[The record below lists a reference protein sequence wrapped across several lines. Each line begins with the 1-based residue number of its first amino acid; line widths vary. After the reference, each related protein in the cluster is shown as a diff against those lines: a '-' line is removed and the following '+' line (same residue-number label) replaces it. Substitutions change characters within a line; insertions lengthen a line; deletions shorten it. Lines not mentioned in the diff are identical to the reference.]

1 MSNES
6 TPQSGG
12 VSHGDNASGN
22 IAITGGVQGDV
33 IINRPAA
40 PPLPQ
45 PRQLRKPVADFT
57 GREKEVA
64 ALLDALR
71 DGGGPGISGISGMG
85 GIGKTELALL
95 VADRLR
101 DDYPDAQL
109 FVEMRGIDERPLAA
123 AEALASCIRAF
134 LGPEA
139 GLPDSIDDLTRL
151 YLSVLSGK
159 RALVL
164 LDNAADG
171 EQVRPLV
178 PPQGSALLVTSRLAI
193 KLPGLVR
200 VTLDQLNPE
209 EASALLRQISPRV
222 TLETASRICHLC
234 GYLPLAIRAAGS
246 LLDISPDLHPAEYAA
261 QLLDERTRLES
272 IGAEG
277 VEIGV
282 EASFN
287 LSYTRLNP
295 ETARVFRC
303 LAVFRGTFDATA
315 EESVCEDAGHKRLSE
330 LVRRS
335 LALYEEK
342 TGRYRLHDLARV
354 FAGSRLSDA
363 ERDAGARRHAEHYQR
378 ALAAANALY
387 LKGGDEIARE
397 LALFDRER
405 ANIESG
411 QAWAAANIESDES
424 ATILCIAY
432 PDAGA
437 EMFHLRQRP
446 SERIRWLEAM
456 LTASRRLN
464 RRDAERRALGNL
476 GAAYQHRGDIRRA
489 IDFYNQSLD
498 IARET
503 GDRGNE
509 GRMLLNMGAAYQHRG
524 DIRRAIELYEQ
535 ALAIFREIGDRRNEG
550 TALGHIGVAYE
561 ELSET
566 RRAIERH
573 KQRLVI
579 ARDIGD
585 RLGEAA
591 AFANLGR
598 AYYNMGYYRRA
609 IKFYDR
615 QLAIAREIGAP
626 REEAHGLHCKAA
638 ALYNL
643 GYRRRAIPH
652 MEAALSLYEQI
663 EDPQAEDVRTLLSMA
678 SRKSHVGLSL
688 KELLRT
694 LKELFRTSWALFKFL
709 RKTPRKP

>member
-6 TPQSGG
+6 TPQAGS
-12 VSHGDNASGN
+12 VSYGDNASGN

-33 IINRPAA
+33 IINRPSA
-40 PPLPQ
+40 PPLPP

-71 DGGGPGISGISGMG
+71 DGGRTGISGISGMG

-109 FVEMRGIDERPLAA
+109 FVEMRGIDERPLAQ

-139 GLPDSIDDLTRL
+139 GLPDDVDDLTKL
-151 YLSVLSGK
+151 YLSILSSK

-164 LDNAADG
+164 LDNAADD
-171 EQVRPLV
+171 EQVRLLI

-193 KLPGLVR
+193 KLPGMVR

-209 EASALLRQISPRV
+209 EGSALLRQIAPRV
-222 TLETASRICHLC
+222 TPETASRICHLC
-234 GYLPLAIRAAGS
+234 GFLPLAIRAAAS
-246 LLDISPDLHPAEYAA
+246 LLDTSPDLYPVEYAA
-261 QLLDERTRLES
+261 QLLEERTRLEK

-363 ERDAGARRHAEHYQR
+363 ERDAGACRHSEHYQR
-378 ALAAANALY
+378 ALAEANALY
-387 LKGGDEIARE
+387 LKGGDEIARG

-411 QAWAAANIESDES
+411 QAWAAANVESDES
-424 ATILCIAY
+424 AAMLCIAY

-456 LTASRRLN
+456 LIAARRLN
-464 RRDAERRALGNL
+464 RRDVERRALGNL

-509 GRMLLNMGAAYQHRG
+509 ARMLLNIGVAHIDLGEPRDAL
-524 DIRRAIELYEQ
+524 ELYEQ

-561 ELSET
+561 ELGET
-566 RRAIERH
+566 RRAIECH

-579 ARDIGD
+579 AREIGD
-585 RLGEAA
+585 RLGEAVA
-591 AFANLGR
+591 IANLGR
-598 AYYNMGYYRRA
+598 AYYKMGYYRRA
-609 IKFYDR
+609 IKFYDQ
-615 QLAIAREIGAP
+615 QLAIAREIGAL

-652 MEAALSLYEQI
+652 LEAALSLYEQI
-663 EDPQAEDVRTLLSMA
+663 ENPQAEDVRTLLSLA
-678 SRKSHVGLSL
+678 SRKSHVILSL
-688 KELLRT
+688 KEWLKEWLRLLRV
-694 LKELFRTSWALFKFL
+694 SWAVSKRL
-709 RKTPRKP
+709 RKTLRKP